1 MARIVVTG
9 SAGFIGS
16 CVSHYLTAQKTFE
29 VIEVDDF
36 TQRHKRLNFESFHS
50 HQRIQRE
57 AFIAWFQIEAKTV
70 DFVIHLGA
78 RTNTTEQNL
87 ELLQKLNLEFSKN
100 IWTLCAEHEIPLIYA
115 SSAATY
121 GNGELGYKDDHEL
134 IPSLSPMNPYG
145 QSKQD
150 FDVWVL
156 NQTSTPPFWAGLK
169 FFNVYGPNE
178 YHKGRMASVVFHAY
192 HQIKATGAMKLFKS
206 HRLDIADGYQSRDF
220 IYVKDLIQVV
230 DFLMK
235 RTAQSAIYN
244 LGSGTANPFYDLA
257 VATFDAMN
265 VPHDI
270 SFIDTPEDIR
280 GNYQYYT
287 CADMGK
293 LRNNGYSLPFH
304 TLQEGVFDYVQGYLM
319 KDAYL

>member
-16 CVSHYLTAQKTFE
+16 CVSHHLSAKKD
-29 VIEVDDF
+29 VDVVEVDDF
-36 TQRHKRLNFESFHS
+36 TQVHKRLNFESFS
-50 HQRIQRE
+50 CHQRIQRE
-57 AFIAWFQIEAKTV
+57 VFIAWFRSEAKTI

-87 ELLQKLNLEFSKN
+87 ELLKTLNLEFSKDLWE
-100 IWTLCAEHEIPLIYA
+100 ICSEHEIPLIYA

-150 FDVWVL
+150 FDVWAL
-156 NQTSTPPFWAGLK
+156 QQSSSPPFWAGLK

-192 HQIKATGAMKLFKS
+192 HQIKASGAMKLFKS
-206 HRLDIADGYQSRDF
+206 HRPDVADGYQSRDF
-220 IYVKDLIQVV
+220 IYVKDLIQVI
-230 DFLMK
+230 DFLME
-235 RTAQSAIYN
+235 RRAQSAIYN
-244 LGSGTANPFYDLA
+244 LGSGTANPFYALA
-257 VATFDAMN
+257 VATFDALQL
-265 VPHDI
+265 PHRID
-270 SFIDTPEDIR
+270 FIDTPQDIR
-280 GNYQYYT
+280 ENYQYYT
-287 CADMGK
+287 CADMTK
-293 LRNNGYSLPFH
+293 LRENGYTLPFH
-304 TLQEGVFDYVQGYLM
+304 SLQEGVFDYVQAYLM

>member
-1 MARIVVTG
+1 MARVVVTG

-16 CVSHYLTAQKTFE
+16 CVSHHLSAQKTFE

-57 AFIAWFQIEAKTV
+57 AFIAWFQIEASTV

-156 NQTSTPPFWAGLK
+156 NQTFTPPFWAGLK

-192 HQIKATGAMKLFKS
+192 HQIKASGAMKLFKS

-230 DFLMK
+230 EFLMK

>member
-16 CVSHYLTAQKTFE
+16 CVSHHLSSKNNID
-29 VIEVDDF
+29 VVEVDDF
-36 TQRHKRLNFESFHS
+36 TQVHKRLNFESFS
-50 HQRIQRE
+50 CHQRIQRE
-57 AFIAWFQIEAKTV
+57 VFIAWFRYEAKTI

-87 ELLQKLNLEFSKN
+87 ELLKTLNLEFSKDLWE
-100 IWTLCAEHEIPLIYA
+100 ICSEHEIPLIYA

-150 FDVWVL
+150 FDVWAL
-156 NQTSTPPFWAGLK
+156 QQSSSPPFWAGLK

-192 HQIKATGAMKLFKS
+192 HQIKASGAMKLFKS
-206 HRLDIADGYQSRDF
+206 HRPDVADGYQSRDF
-220 IYVKDLIQVV
+220 IYVKDLIQVI
-230 DFLMK
+230 DFLME
-235 RTAQSAIYN
+235 RRAQSAIYN
-244 LGSGTANPFYDLA
+244 LGSGTANPFYALA
-257 VATFDAMN
+257 VATFDALQL
-265 VPHDI
+265 PHRID
-270 SFIDTPEDIR
+270 FIDTPQDIR
-280 GNYQYYT
+280 ENYQYYT
-287 CADMGK
+287 CADMTK
-293 LRNNGYSLPFH
+293 LRENGYTLPFH
-304 TLQEGVFDYVQGYLM
+304 SLQEGVFDYVQAYLM

>member
-1 MARIVVTG
+1 
-9 SAGFIGS
+9 
-16 CVSHYLTAQKTFE
+16 
-29 VIEVDDF
+29 
-36 TQRHKRLNFESFHS
+36 
-50 HQRIQRE
+50 
-57 AFIAWFQIEAKTV
+57 
-70 DFVIHLGA
+70 
-78 RTNTTEQNL
+78 
-87 ELLQKLNLEFSKN
+87 
-100 IWTLCAEHEIPLIYA
+100 
-115 SSAATY
+115 
-121 GNGELGYKDDHEL
+121 
-134 IPSLSPMNPYG
+134 
-145 QSKQD
+145 
-150 FDVWVL
+150 
-156 NQTSTPPFWAGLK
+156 
-169 FFNVYGPNE
+169 
-178 YHKGRMASVVFHAY
+178 
-192 HQIKATGAMKLFKS
+192 
-206 HRLDIADGYQSRDF
+206 
-220 IYVKDLIQVV
+220 
-230 DFLMK
+230 MK

>member
-1 MARIVVTG
+1 
-9 SAGFIGS
+9 
-16 CVSHYLTAQKTFE
+16 
-29 VIEVDDF
+29 
-36 TQRHKRLNFESFHS
+36 
-50 HQRIQRE
+50 
-57 AFIAWFQIEAKTV
+57 
-70 DFVIHLGA
+70 
-78 RTNTTEQNL
+78 
-87 ELLQKLNLEFSKN
+87 
-100 IWTLCAEHEIPLIYA
+100 
-115 SSAATY
+115 
-121 GNGELGYKDDHEL
+121 
-134 IPSLSPMNPYG
+134 MNPYG

-192 HQIKATGAMKLFKS
+192 HQIKASGAMKLFKS

-287 CADMGK
+287 CADMEK

>member
-16 CVSHYLTAQKTFE
+16 CVSHHLSAKKD
-29 VIEVDDF
+29 VDVVEVDDF
-36 TQRHKRLNFESFHS
+36 TQVHKRLNFESFS
-50 HQRIQRE
+50 CHQIIQRE
-57 AFIAWFQIEAKTV
+57 VFIAWFRSEAKTI

-87 ELLQKLNLEFSKN
+87 ELLKTLNLEFSKDLWE
-100 IWTLCAEHEIPLIYA
+100 ICSEHEIPLIYA

-134 IPSLSPMNPYG
+134 IPSLSPMNQYG

-150 FDVWVL
+150 FDVWAL
-156 NQTSTPPFWAGLK
+156 QQSSSPPFWAGLK

-192 HQIKATGAMKLFKS
+192 HQIKASGAMKLFKS
-206 HRLDIADGYQSRDF
+206 HRPDVADGYQSRDF
-220 IYVKDLIQVV
+220 IYVKDLIQVI
-230 DFLMK
+230 DFLME
-235 RTAQSAIYN
+235 RRAQSAIYN
-244 LGSGTANPFYDLA
+244 LGSGTANPFYALA
-257 VATFDAMN
+257 AATFDALQL
-265 VPHDI
+265 PHRID
-270 SFIDTPEDIR
+270 FIDTPQDIR
-280 GNYQYYT
+280 ENYQYYT
-287 CADMGK
+287 CADMTK
-293 LRNNGYSLPFH
+293 LRENGYTLPFH
-304 TLQEGVFDYVQGYLM
+304 SLQEGVFDYVQGYLM

>member
-1 MARIVVTG
+1 
-9 SAGFIGS
+9 
-16 CVSHYLTAQKTFE
+16 VSHYLTAQKTFE

-36 TQRHKRLNFESFHS
+36 TQRHKRLNFESFQS

-57 AFIAWFQIEAKTV
+57 AFIAWFQIEAKTI

-192 HQIKATGAMKLFKS
+192 HQIKASGAMKLFKS

-287 CADMGK
+287 CADMEK

>member
-16 CVSHYLTAQKTFE
+16 CVSHYLTAQKKHE

-36 TQRHKRLNFESFHS
+36 SQSHKRLNFEPFKT

-57 AFIAWFQIEAKTV
+57 AFIHWFRTAAKTV
-70 DFVIHLGA
+70 DFVVHLGA

-87 ELLQKLNLEFSKN
+87 ELLKALNLDYSKDAWK
-100 IWTLCAEHEIPLIYA
+100 ICTEYAIPLIYA

-121 GNGELGYKDDHEL
+121 GNGELGYSDHHDL
-134 IPSLSPMNPYG
+134 IPSLVPMNPYG

-150 FDVWVL
+150 FDVWAL
-156 NQTSTPPFWAGLK
+156 EQNSTPPFWAGLK

-192 HQIKATGAMKLFKS
+192 HQIKASGAMKLFKS
-206 HRLDIADGYQSRDF
+206 HRPDIADGYQSRDF
-220 IYVKDLIQVV
+220 IYVKDLIHVI
-230 DFLMK
+230 DFLME
-235 RTAQSAIYN
+235 RSAQSAIYN
-244 LGSGTANPFYDLA
+244 LGSGTANPFYALA
-257 VATFDAMN
+257 LATFDAMQL
-265 VPHDI
+265 PHRI
-270 SFIDTPEDIR
+270 EFIDTPEDIR

-287 CADMGK
+287 CADMTK
-293 LRNNGYSLPFH
+293 LRSNGYTLPFH
-304 TLQEGVFDYVQGYLM
+304 TLQEGVLDYVQNYLL

>member
-16 CVSHYLTAQKTFE
+16 CVSHHLSVQKN
-29 VIEVDDF
+29 VDIIEVDDF
-36 TQRHKRLNFESFHS
+36 TQGHKRLNFEPFKC

-57 AFIAWFQIEAKTV
+57 DFISWFRLEANTI

-87 ELLQKLNLEFSKN
+87 ELLKTLNLEFSKDL
-100 IWTLCAEHEIPLIYA
+100 WELCTEHEIPLIYA

-121 GNGELGYKDDHEL
+121 GNGELGYEDNHAT
-134 IPSLSPMNPYG
+134 IPMLVPMNPYG

-150 FDVWVL
+150 FDVWAL
-156 NQTSTPPFWAGLK
+156 QQSSTPPFWAGLK

-192 HQIKATGAMKLFKS
+192 HQIKASGAMKLFRS
-206 HRLDIADGYQSRDF
+206 HRSDVADGYQSRDF
-220 IYVKDLIQVV
+220 IYVKDLIQVI
-230 DFLMK
+230 DFLME
-235 RTAQSAIYN
+235 RSAQSAIYN
-244 LGSGTANPFYDLA
+244 LGSGTANPFYALA
-257 VATFDAMN
+257 IATFDALQL
-265 VPHDI
+265 PHRID
-270 SFIDTPEDIR
+270 FIDTPEDIR
-280 GNYQYYT
+280 ENYQYYT
-287 CADMGK
+287 CADMTK
-293 LRNNGYSLPFH
+293 LRENGYTLPFH
-304 TLQEGVFDYVQGYLM
+304 TLQEGIFDYVQNYLM

>member
-16 CVSHYLTAQKTFE
+16 CVSHHLSAKKD
-29 VIEVDDF
+29 VDVVEVDDF
-36 TQRHKRLNFESFHS
+36 TQVHKRLNFESFS
-50 HQRIQRE
+50 CHQRIQRE
-57 AFIAWFQIEAKTV
+57 VFIAWFRSEAKTI

-87 ELLQKLNLEFSKN
+87 ELLKTLNLEFSKDLWE
-100 IWTLCAEHEIPLIYA
+100 ICSEHEIPLIYA

-150 FDVWVL
+150 FDVWAL
-156 NQTSTPPFWAGLK
+156 QQSSSPPFWAGLK

-192 HQIKATGAMKLFKS
+192 HQIKASGAMKLFKS
-206 HRLDIADGYQSRDF
+206 HRPDVADGYQSRDF
-220 IYVKDLIQVV
+220 IYVKDLIQVI
-230 DFLMK
+230 DFLME
-235 RTAQSAIYN
+235 RRAQSAIYN
-244 LGSGTANPFYDLA
+244 LGSGTANPFYALA
-257 VATFDAMN
+257 AATFDALQL
-265 VPHDI
+265 PHRID
-270 SFIDTPEDIR
+270 FIDTPQDIR
-280 GNYQYYT
+280 ENYQYYT
-287 CADMGK
+287 CADMTK
-293 LRNNGYSLPFH
+293 LRENGYTLPFH
-304 TLQEGVFDYVQGYLM
+304 ALQEGVFDYVQGYLM

>member
-16 CVSHYLTAQKTFE
+16 CVSHHLSAKKD
-29 VIEVDDF
+29 VDVVEVDDF
-36 TQRHKRLNFESFHS
+36 TQVHKRLNFESFS
-50 HQRIQRE
+50 CHQRIQRE
-57 AFIAWFQIEAKTV
+57 VFIAWFRSEAKTI

-87 ELLQKLNLEFSKN
+87 ELLKTLNLEFSKDLWE
-100 IWTLCAEHEIPLIYA
+100 ICSEHEIPLIYA

-134 IPSLSPMNPYG
+134 IPSLSPMNQYG

-150 FDVWVL
+150 FDVWAL
-156 NQTSTPPFWAGLK
+156 QQSSSPPFWAGLK

-192 HQIKATGAMKLFKS
+192 HQIKASGAMKLFKS
-206 HRLDIADGYQSRDF
+206 HRPDVADGYQSRDF
-220 IYVKDLIQVV
+220 IYVKDLIQVI
-230 DFLMK
+230 DFLME
-235 RTAQSAIYN
+235 RRAQSAIYN
-244 LGSGTANPFYDLA
+244 LGSGTANPFYALA
-257 VATFDAMN
+257 AATFDALQL
-265 VPHDI
+265 PHRID
-270 SFIDTPEDIR
+270 FIDTPQDIR
-280 GNYQYYT
+280 ENYQYYT
-287 CADMGK
+287 CADMTK
-293 LRNNGYSLPFH
+293 LRENGYTLPFH
-304 TLQEGVFDYVQGYLM
+304 SLQEGVFDYVQGYLM